1 MALQTSGAISL
12 NDIHTE
18 AGGSNNTSCTI
29 NDSDIRA
36 LNEASG
42 KSINNTSNTTID
54 FDDFYGASSGSV
66 GSGGNGGNG
75 GGCLLYGSLINM
87 SDGSKKAIE
96 NVVAGDQVMSY
107 NINGLDTSEEWE
119 GWYTGSFSGAPS
131 VSTVVENRLNTYH
144 HYFLINNILKV
155 TWEQPF
161 LVKSSKQI
169 SFMLTRDIRIN
180 DLIYSIDNTWI
191 EVLSKERID
200 ENIQVGVLDV
210 EEVDNY
216 YAEGF
221 LTHNSKE
228 LEEEK

>member
-1 MALQTSGAISL
+1 MALTTSGAISL
-12 NDIHTE
+12 NAIHVE
-18 AGGSNNTSCTI
+18 AGGTLGSECSI
-29 NDSDIRA
+29 NDTDIRSLDA
-36 LNEASG
+36 ASG
-42 KSINNTSNTTID
+42 RTID
-54 FDDFYGASSGSV
+54 PDSGDPIDFADFYGASA
-66 GSGGNGGNG
+66 SGGGGGGGG
-75 GGCLLYGSLINM
+75 GGCLLYGSLVNM

-96 NVVAGDQVMSY
+96 NIVAGDQVMSY

-131 VSTVVENRLNTYH
+131 ISTVVENKLNTYH

-161 LVKSSKQI
+161 LVKSSNII

-180 DLIYSIDNTWI
+180 DLIYTIDNTWI

-228 LEEEK
+228 LNKE